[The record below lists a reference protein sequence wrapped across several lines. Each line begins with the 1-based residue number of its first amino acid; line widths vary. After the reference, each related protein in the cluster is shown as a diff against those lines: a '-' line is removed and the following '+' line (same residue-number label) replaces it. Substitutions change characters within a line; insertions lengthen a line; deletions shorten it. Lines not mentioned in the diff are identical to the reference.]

1 MNRLQVYALPVLSG
15 ILLALAFPT
24 PDIHAVAWFGLVPL
38 LYSLSGKGPSEGF
51 REGFAAGLVFYLA
64 SIWWVINTMY
74 HYGGLPVSVS
84 IGLLVA
90 LAAYLALYFGAFG
103 LAFCLVRRRLGS
115 AAALLSAPAVW
126 VSLELLRNYMIS
138 GFPWNLLGY
147 SQHASLPVIQFADI
161 TGVYG
166 VSALVV
172 LVNAGITQLLL
183 FIKNRRGA
191 IYCVR
196 NGRDESRPYNGK
208 ERATL
213 FLSLAVPALAVAA
226 MASAFVYGSYRLDH
240 MPKPSGS
247 LKAALVQGNI
257 EQFHKWDPAFQG
269 EVFDTYKRL
278 TAQAAKD
285 RPGIIIWPET
295 ATPFYFQDKEM
306 NPELLQ
312 EAKASGTYLLTGSP
326 TLLDDCGR
334 YMEYNSAYLLT
345 PEGTEAGRY
354 DKMHLVPFGEYVPL
368 KKLLPFVSRM
378 VTSIGDFGHGT
389 QYRVLD
395 TGHGA
400 FGTAICFEVIFPELV
415 RHLALNGADFLVT
428 ITNDAWF
435 GDSAAPYQHF
445 DMAVFRAVEN
455 RRALLRVANTGITG
469 IILPSG
475 QVASRTGLFRE
486 AVLTG
491 AIPLVREKTF
501 YTLHG
506 DVFAYAC
513 AVVSIIILMICFFPF
528 RHPRE
533 NGGPVALSE

>member
-1 MNRLQVYALPVLSG
+1 MNRLQVYALPLLSG
-15 ILLALAFPT
+15 ILLALSFPK
-24 PDIHAVAWFGLVPL
+24 PDIHVAAWFGLAPL
-38 LYSLSGKGPSEGF
+38 LFSLSGKRASEGF
-51 REGFAAGLVFYLA
+51 REGFVTGLVFYLA

-84 IGLLVA
+84 IGLLIA
-90 LAAYLALYFGAFG
+90 LSSYLALYFGAFG
-103 LAFCLVRRRLGS
+103 LFFCLVGRRLGS
-115 AAALLSAPAVW
+115 AAALLSAPAIW
-126 VSLELLRNYMIS
+126 VSLELLRNYLIS

-147 SQHASLPVIQFADI
+147 SQHSALTVIQFADI

-172 LVNAGITQLLL
+172 LVNAGLTGILLL
-183 FIKNRRGA
+183 LLK
-191 IYCVR
+191 
-196 NGRDESRPYNGK
+196 K
-208 ERATL
+208 ERPSPV
-213 FLSLAVPALAVAA
+213 SLAVPAIAIAALAAA
-226 MASAFVYGSYRLDH
+226 FFYGGYRLGH
-240 MPKPSGS
+240 LPKTSGT
-247 LKAALVQGNI
+247 LKASLVQGNI
-257 EQFHKWDPAFQG
+257 EQFHKWDPAFQDD
-269 EVFDTYKRL
+269 VFNTYKRL
-278 TAQAAKD
+278 AAQAAKEK
-285 RPGIIIWPET
+285 PGIIIWPET
-295 ATPFYFQDKEM
+295 ATPFYFQDREK

-326 TLLDDCGR
+326 TLLSKGDDSFI
-334 YMEYNSAYLLT
+334 EYNSAYLIS
-345 PEGTEAGRY
+345 PEGKEAGRY

-389 QYRVLD
+389 DYKVLD

-415 RHLALNGADFLVT
+415 RHFALNGADFLVT

-455 RRALLRVANTGITG
+455 RRSVLRVANTGITG

-491 AIPLVREKTF
+491 EIPLVKEKTF
-501 YTLHG
+501 YTENG
-506 DVFAYAC
+506 DVFTYAC
-513 AVVSIIILMICFFPF
+513 AAFSIIILLICFINKRTGFQPTL
-528 RHPRE
+528 E
-533 NGGPVALSE
+533 